1 MSTQELAQLA
11 TEHGSDKWNGHWY
24 AGPYATHLESLR
36 QEPITLLEIGIG
48 GYGDPEAGGASL
60 RMWRDYFPNAQIV
73 GLDYYDKSPHAG
85 ERIRVYKGSQA
96 DPVAIA
102 RMLNDFPGGFDVII
116 DDGSHQNE
124 HVIASLYML
133 WQYVKPEGWYIVED
147 LQTAYWPNHGGRISD
162 LNSPQTSMG
171 VLKSLVD
178 ALNWEERHQPT
189 YQPSSFDT
197 TLTGLH
203 FYHNLAFL
211 KKGNNR
217 EGSTE
222 VKANRITGV

>member
-1 MSTQELAQLA
+1 MLCTSRAFAQ
-11 TEHGSDKWNGHWY
+11 
-24 AGPYATHLESLR
+24 
-36 QEPITLLEIGIG
+36 QPISLLEIGIG

-85 ERIRVYKGSQA
+85 ERIRVYQGSQA

-102 RMLNDFPGGFDVII
+102 RMLGDYPEGFDVII

-133 WQYVKPEGWYIVED
+133 WQYVKSDGWYIVED
-147 LQTAYWPNHGGRISD
+147 LQTSYWPNHGGRISD

-189 YQPSSFDT
+189 YLPSSFDT
-197 TLTGLH
+197 SLTGMH
-203 FYHNLAFL
+203 FYHNLAFP
-211 KKGNNR
+211 K
-217 EGSTE
+217 EGQQP
-222 VKANRITGV
+222 RG